1 MADMLISLQMSARKA
16 EIISQMKE
24 KKHINHLVFAPTSH
38 PPPPPPP
45 KKKKELRTLLL
56 HFNGVT
62 NVQLHWWL
70 SPKYEK

>member
-24 KKHINHLVFAPTSH
+24 KKHINHLMFAPTPPHPH
-38 PPPPPPP
+38 PPQ